1 MKRKRIAVLGS
12 TGSIGES
19 TFKVLTQ
26 FPERFEAALLTGN
39 NNIRRLAEQAA
50 ILKAKR
56 IATAN
61 PALKSALAA
70 IAPPGTEVIAGMD
83 AVTECCA
90 SDAVDTLL
98 CAIVGTGGLMPTLA
112 ALKSGKNVALASKEV
127 MVMAGEIVNRTL
139 ATSAGTL
146 TPVDSEHSA
155 IFQCLEGRSMAEVK
169 QLLLTCSG
177 GPFRT
182 WPEER
187 IAQAKASDALA
198 HPVWSMGTKI
208 TIDSASLMNKAL
220 EMVEARFLFRAAP
233 EQIGVVIHPESIVHS
248 LVEFRDGAMLAQ
260 MSVPDMR
267 FAIQYAL
274 SRPER
279 WEGGLPELRLP
290 LHKLTFEEP
299 DEKRFPALAIARR
312 VLAAGGCAPAVMNA
326 ANEVAVAAFLQERI
340 PFPMITGT
348 VEDTLDAS
356 PAAPQESLEQ
366 VVEADR
372 EARIRAEEFIRKHS

>member
-1 MKRKRIAVLGS
+1 MKKIRIAVLGS

-26 FPERFEAALLTGN
+26 FPERFEVVLLTGN

-61 PALKSALAA
+61 PALADSLAA
-70 IAPPGTEVIAGMD
+70 IAPSGTGVMAGID
-83 AVTECCA
+83 AITGCCA
-90 SDAVDTLL
+90 SDEVDTIL
-98 CAIVGTGGLMPTLA
+98 CAIVGTGGLMPVLS

-127 MVMAGEIVNRTL
+127 MVMAGEIVNSVL
-139 ATSAGTL
+139 AEYSGTL

-155 IFQCLEGRSMAEVK
+155 IFQCLEGRRMTEVRR
-169 QLLLTCSG
+169 LLLTCSG

-182 WPEER
+182 WPAEK
-187 IAQAKASDALA
+187 IAAAGAADALA
-198 HPVWSMGTKI
+198 HPVWSMGAKI

-220 EMVEARFLFRAAP
+220 EMVEARFLFNATP

-290 LHKLTFEEP
+290 LHRLSFEEP
-299 DEKRFPALAIARR
+299 DEKRFPALRIARS
-312 VLAAGGCAPAVMNA
+312 VLETGGCAPAEMNA
-326 ANEVAVAAFLQERI
+326 ANEVAVAAFLRERI
-340 PFPMITGT
+340 PFSMITRT
-348 VEDTLDAS
+348 VEHTLEVS
-356 PAAPQESLEQ
+356 PSAPQESLEQ
-366 VVEADR
+366 VIEADR
-372 EARIRAEEFIRKHS
+372 EARVHAEEFIRKYS